1 MPASGDAEIALRVGA
16 AAEFGKSRRWLA
28 RLAARLG
35 TTMLRCSRSAR
46 PPCTHIPSMIP
57 AMTSVWRPQNREPR
71 MARRE
76 HGLQASR
83 EPTSAEKARQFFM
96 SLSSTSIPAC
106 ARLVLC
112 AFSVASADALLQ
124 RKQRAQARM
133 PVLQILA
140 CYRAYAF
147 GVASADA
154 LLQRKQRTQERMP
167 VLQILA
173 CYRLCAF
180 SVASADVLLQRKQR
194 AQARMPVL
202 QILSCYRALVHR
214 DAKAGR

>member
-1 MPASGDAEIALRVGA
+1 
-16 AAEFGKSRRWLA
+16 
-28 RLAARLG
+28 
-35 TTMLRCSRSAR
+35 
-46 PPCTHIPSMIP
+46 
-57 AMTSVWRPQNREPR
+57 
-71 MARRE
+71 
-76 HGLQASR
+76 
-83 EPTSAEKARQFFM
+83 M
-96 SLSSTSIPAC
+96 SLSSTGIPAC

-140 CYRAYAF
+140 CYRACVF

-154 LLQRKQRTQERMP
+154 LLQRKQR
-167 VLQILA
+167 
-173 CYRLCAF
+173 
-180 SVASADVLLQRKQR
+180 
-194 AQARMPVL
+194 AQARMPVP